1 MSVRPIRLYGD
12 PVLRARAKPVAGW
25 TDALRAL
32 ARDMFDTMRDASGVG
47 LAAPQVGESVALFV
61 AQLPD
66 EMEKME
72 PIALANPEVLVE
84 EGKQIGTEGCLSLP
98 EIEEEVERAER
109 IRVRGL
115 APSGEAVEIA
125 AEGYLARILL
135 HEIDHLN
142 GILLIDRI
150 SPLRRRLLRK
160 TLEKIRKRAEETR
173 AARR

>member
-1 MSVRPIRLYGD
+1 MSVRGIRLYGD
-12 PVLRARAKPVAGW
+12 PVLRARAKPVPRW
-25 TDALRAL
+25 TEALRAL
-32 ARDMFDTMRDASGVG
+32 ARDMIDTMRDASGVG
-47 LAAPQVGESVALFV
+47 LAAPQVGESVALLV

-66 EMEKME
+66 EMGAME
-72 PIALANPEVLVE
+72 PIVLANPELVSE
-84 EGKQIGTEGCLSLP
+84 EGKQVGNEGCLSLP

-115 APSGEAVEIA
+115 APSGEPVEID

-150 SPLRRRLLRK
+150 SPLKRRLLRK
-160 TLEKIRKRAEETR
+160 TLDKIRKRAEETR